1 VGTVLYGMTYQYVYP
16 QIVNLANYGSVT
28 LPSLLNVNPFLVWG
42 ILIVLVLFLFYL
54 LERGLKRKDVLE
66 NTEDR

>member
-1 VGTVLYGMTYQYVYP
+1 MTYQYVYP